1 MGRLDDDQH
10 AFRVEAAADGLT
22 QFVSHPFLELRPP
35 SQDIDGADEMAEAGN
50 GPLFRVIRHMDGAEK
65 GQQVVF
71 AHGVEADV
79 ADDDQAIGLSRNG
92 ILPLVIG
99 IFLEA

>member
-1 MGRLDDDQH
+1 
-10 AFRVEAAADGLT
+10 
-22 QFVSHPFLELRPP
+22 
-35 SQDIDGADEMAEAGN
+35 
-50 GPLFRVIRHMDGAEK
+50 MDGAEK

>member
-35 SQDIDGADEMAEAGN
+35 SQDIDGADEMAEAAMVPFFG
-50 GPLFRVIRHMDGAEK
+50 
-65 GQQVVF
+65 
-71 AHGVEADV
+71 
-79 ADDDQAIGLSRNG
+79 
-92 ILPLVIG
+92 
-99 IFLEA
+99 